1 MCHILPFVHAFTGC
15 DTTSRIYG
23 IGKGLVLK
31 KAVKDSN
38 FKTQAEVFMNTSSP
52 TDIETAGENEFKC
65 VYNGKTNEDLDAL
78 RFRKFVQK
86 VNTSK
91 VVVQVQT
98 LPPTKSAAR
107 YHSLRTYFQ
116 VQTWLGNDLNPLD
129 LG

>member
-1 MCHILPFVHAFTGC
+1 MNKKRIYLKSDTKTGLKKKKIWDITETKRVLGSDMCHILPFIHAFTGC

-23 IGKGLVLK
+23 IGKGIVLK

-38 FKTQAEVFMNTSSP
+38 FKTQANVFMNTSSP
-52 TDIETAGENEFKC
+52 IDIETAGENEFKC

-91 VVVQVQT
+91 D
-98 LPPTKSAAR
+98 SIMM
-107 YHSLRTYFQ
+107 
-116 VQTWLGNDLNPLD
+116 
-129 LG
+129 